1 MSLSFN
7 HISHTYQDTQVLNDL
22 SLTAQPGQITCLLG
36 PSGGGKSTLLR
47 LAAGLGTIQTGQIE
61 LNGELLASSSLH
73 PPPEKRPI
81 GLMFQD
87 NALFPHM
94 RVSQNIAFGLAGI
107 AKQEQA
113 ARVQALLEMAGMP
126 SFAKRYPHEL
136 SGGEQQR
143 IALLRSLAPQPQ
155 VILMDEPY
163 ASIDITL
170 RRTLREAARQTLKQS
185 ETTTILVTHDPS
197 EAMEMADEM
206 SDEMTDEEMEA
217 VSDQMQ
223 ELSAVM
229 PDKEMEEEMPEA
241 ADEWSVAASGTF
253 VGADAFHQGSG
264 TATIFQQGDTRVLRF
279 EDFEVTNGP
288 DLHVLLVENLEGDMG
303 NYVDLGSLK
312 GNVGSQNYE
321 IPDDLDLSQFAG
333 VMIYCQPFHVNFA
346 TAGF

>member
-1 MSLSFN
+1 MN
-7 HISHTYQDTQVLNDL
+7 
-22 SLTAQPGQITCLLG
+22 
-36 PSGGGKSTLLR
+36 
-47 LAAGLGTIQTGQIE
+47 
-61 LNGELLASSSLH
+61 
-73 PPPEKRPI
+73 
-81 GLMFQD
+81 
-87 NALFPHM
+87 
-94 RVSQNIAFGLAGI
+94 
-107 AKQEQA
+107 
-113 ARVQALLEMAGMP
+113 
-126 SFAKRYPHEL
+126 
-136 SGGEQQR
+136 
-143 IALLRSLAPQPQ
+143 
-155 VILMDEPY
+155 
-163 ASIDITL
+163 
-170 RRTLREAARQTLKQS
+170 RRTLIIGGIIGAIIILPIAWWLASPLWRTDAVDEEFPFDLPTVSEAEAMPADELEAK
-185 ETTTILVTHDPS
+185 LV